1 MRTGTIL
8 KATAVALIALAFH
21 WGVPGVSTG
30 EYFLDKLKKAAK
42 QAAQQ
47 RQQQQPQAG
56 QQRQSQQRQQP
67 SQPQAQQSS
76 PQQQPQAQQPSQPQQ
91 QSRQQPGRSVSSYPN
106 EKALPS
112 PDFGTPEGTAQIAAK
127 AGFLDVVGIKLGM
140 PVKEAVEA
148 LKAHDANF
156 KVQPITLRQY
166 EALPGV
172 VMTPMLLAPNPGGPS
187 AVSGDDF
194 TLFITYAPNE
204 AFLWGLSRNLG
215 FGRQDSRPTVE
226 NTLAGVRKK
235 YGPEST
241 QQTNNRLIW
250 IYDVQGQQVM
260 GAKAMDIYNLC
271 SQTWAVKLGGDA
283 AGGNRPDHNNQFS
296 NSYFDQQLKGTYYY
310 GTGGY
315 GSPGGVC
322 HAHSVLDVYYTHA
335 IPAGSTADLMSGM
348 TMGAFNR
355 QLEGSGVTASHTHL
369 MAGVDK
375 LNEKRGEE
383 EGKRGGMKF

>member
-1 MRTGTIL
+1 MKKRTVL
-8 KATAVALIALAFH
+8 KAAAWALIMLVST
-21 WGVPGVSTG
+21 WGAPSVSTG
-30 EYFLDKLKKAAK
+30 EDFLEKLKKAAE

-47 RQQQQPQAG
+47 RQRQQQQQQTG
-56 QQRQSQQRQQP
+56 QPRQSQ
-67 SQPQAQQSS
+67 A
-76 PQQQPQAQQPSQPQQ
+76 PQQQPQAQQSSQNKQQ
-91 QSRQQPGRSVSSYPN
+91 PREQPGRSVSSYPN
-106 EKALPS
+106 EKPLPS
-112 PDFGTPEGTAQIAAK
+112 PDFGTPEGTAKIAAK
-127 AGFLDVVGIKLGM
+127 AGFLDVVGIKLGI

-156 KVQPITLRQY
+156 KVQPITLREY
-166 EALPGV
+166 EALPGL
-172 VMTPMLLAPNPGGPS
+172 VMTPILLAPNPGGPS

-215 FGRQDSRPTVE
+215 FGREDSRPTVD
-226 NTLAGVRKK
+226 NTLAGLRKK
-235 YGPEST
+235 YGPESAK
-241 QQTNNRLIW
+241 QVGANRLIW

-271 SQTWAVKLGGDA
+271 SQTWSVKLGGDA
-283 AGGNRPDHNNQFS
+283 AGGNRPDHNSQFS

-335 IPAGSTADLMSGM
+335 TPAGSTADLMSSM

-355 QLEGSGVTASHTHL
+355 QLEGSGITAAHTHL
-369 MAGVDK
+369 MAAVDK

>member
-1 MRTGTIL
+1 MEKRTLWKT
-8 KATAVALIALAFH
+8 TAVVVIALACT
-21 WGVPGVSTG
+21 WGVPGLSTG
-30 EYFLDKLKKAAK
+30 EDFLDKMKKAMEESQRK
-42 QAAQQ
+42 
-47 RQQQQPQAG
+47 RQQQQQRTG
-56 QQRQSQQRQQP
+56 QPRQ
-67 SQPQAQQSS
+67 
-76 PQQQPQAQQPSQPQQ
+76 PQQQPQQQ
-91 QSRQQPGRSVSSYPN
+91 QRQRQAGGPPAN

-112 PDFGTPEGTAQIAAK
+112 PDFGTPEGTAKIAAK

-241 QQTNNRLIW
+241 QQTNSRLIW

-271 SQTWAVKLGGDA
+271 SQTWSVKLGGDA

-335 IPAGSTADLMSGM
+335 IPAGSTADLMSSM